1 MNVPAAILSLDAATA
16 AHAAVPTNLEKT
28 MINDEALQK
37 AVLAQLRWEPSV
49 DAAHIGV
56 TADDGIVTL
65 TGHVESFAGKHAAE
79 TATRLVKGVTGVA
92 EEMEVRLAFDFQRDD
107 DVIAAAAVDRLAWD
121 VSVPRDAVKVSV
133 DKAWVTLTGEVLWH
147 YQKDAA
153 EQDLRR
159 LYGVV
164 GVSNQITIK
173 PRVDVSNI
181 SDNIMHAMHRSW
193 FFDPKTI
200 DVSATLGRVTLTGTA
215 RSPHDRNVAATTA
228 WAAPGVTDV
237 INDIHLA

>member
-1 MNVPAAILSLDAATA
+1 VLAIDASD
-16 AHAAVPTNLEKT
+16 LENP
-28 MINDEALQK
+28 MSHDESLQK
-37 AVLAQLRWEPSV
+37 AVLAQLHWEPSV
-49 DAAHIGV
+49 EAGHIGV

-65 TGHVESFAGKHAAE
+65 TGHVTSFAEKHAAE
-79 TATRLVKGVTGVA
+79 AATRLVKGVTGVVEA
-92 EEMEVRLAFDFQRDD
+92 IEVRLAFDFQRDD

-133 DKAWVTLTGEVLWH
+133 EKAWVTLTGEVLWH
-147 YQKDAA
+147 YQKEAA

-164 GVSNQITIK
+164 GVSNQITIR
-173 PRVDVSNI
+173 PRVNVSDI

-200 DVSATLGRVTLTGTA
+200 DVSANLGRVILTGTA

-237 INDIHLA
+237 LNEIELV